1 MLGNY
6 SGAAGLWYSTA
17 MPNYYWD
24 DEKDELL
31 RRTRGISFA
40 EIARRLEH
48 DGPLATVDHHNP
60 VRHPGQRIYIVRVGN
75 YAYRVPFEVTE
86 TGIFLR
92 TAFPNSE
99 ATRDYLR

>member
-1 MLGNY
+1 MLGP
-6 SGAAGLWYSTA
+6 ATLWYSTV

-24 DEKDELL
+24 EEKDALL
-31 RRTRGISFA
+31 RRTRGISLA
-40 EIARRLEH
+40 EIAYHLEH

-60 VRHPGQRIYIVRVGN
+60 IRHPGQRIYIVHIRN

-86 TGIFLR
+86 NGIFLR
-92 TAFPNSE
+92 TAFPSSE